1 MDHAAYSEY
10 VRRAETAES
19 VRDLHL
25 IVQEVWRLHASDPQA
40 EAVDRACWARA
51 ERLIAAQA
59 GRPRPAPPQPSP
71 PSAPVRTLPDEGAFT
86 DWKERAAGA
95 EAARRNSAIRIVK

>member
-1 MDHAAYSEY
+1 MDHAAYQAY

-25 IVQEVWRLHASDPQA
+25 IVQEVWRLHANDPQA
-40 EAVDRACWARA
+40 EAIDRACWQRA
-51 ERLIAAQA
+51 EQIIAAQ
-59 GRPRPAPPQPSP
+59 GRRPRPAPPPAPTAAPARTP
-71 PSAPVRTLPDEGAFT
+71 PDGGGFT

-95 EAARRNSAIRIVK
+95 EVAQRNSTSMRIVK

>member
-10 VRRAETAES
+10 VRRSQTAES

-40 EAVDRACWARA
+40 EAIDRACWARA
-51 ERLIAAQA
+51 EQILAAH
-59 GRPRPAPPQPSP
+59 RPRSAAAPPP
-71 PSAPVRTLPDEGAFT
+71 PTPTAPVRTPSDGGVFT

-95 EAARRNSAIRIVK
+95 EVAQRNSISMRIVK

>member
-1 MDHAAYSEY
+1 MDHAAYQVY

-25 IVQEVWRLHASDPQA
+25 IVQEVWRLHATDPQA
-40 EAVDRACWARA
+40 EAIDRACWKRA
-51 ERLIAAQA
+51 EQIMAAQPL
-59 GRPRPAPPQPSP
+59 RPRAAAPPP
-71 PSAPVRTLPDEGAFT
+71 PPAARPPDAGTVNVT

-95 EAARRNSAIRIVK
+95 EVAQRISTSMRIVK